1 MKKDNMNLPFNIFS
15 IKAIS
20 FDQGERDP
28 FGFDD
33 YAEKLGAEY
42 LPFSGSVS
50 KPAYFLFVSYV
61 NHFLNLDKN
70 KTLWKNE
77 KQKREIQIRL
87 EKLLVY
93 SWKQESTKKELKG
106 SSILGNSFNLDD
118 IDVFSSKGWVI
129 QNAFKIY
136 TDKNF
141 CPKTLNRYLKYVEER
156 QNAILIRFLNV
167 EYKSQNFDKRKFL
180 IKLLADLQANN
191 NSIFKN
197 HKLSL
202 PLQNEFKKELSEKIK
217 SKRKTEYLQ
226 FVQPFF
232 EYKTF
237 NEDNFWG
244 KLLANPKLP
253 FLFLNDW
260 FGKFVTAVDADIN
273 QKGNKLQ
280 LWIEADKSFDKIPKQ
295 FHSLSKTDIVLQ
307 KRVKKSKWFQY
318 NEKESRYTYYDKR
331 SKSEKRRVE
340 NLWESYKKRQ
350 GEEVGTRYFFNYR
363 HYALLRLLKE
373 LQ

>member
-1 MKKDNMNLPFNIFS
+1 MKNESLNIFS
-15 IKAIS
+15 IKAVF

-33 YAEKLGAEY
+33 YSEKLGAEY

-50 KPAYFLFVSYV
+50 KPSYFLFVSYV
-61 NHFLNLDKN
+61 NHFLTMN
-70 KTLWKNE
+70 KTLWKTE

-93 SWKQESTKKELKG
+93 CWKKTVEEDKKSLRSESV
-106 SSILGNSFNLDD
+106 LGNSFDIAD
-118 IDVFSSKGWVI
+118 IDLFSSKGWVV

-141 CPKTLNRYLKYVEER
+141 CPKTLNRYLKNVEER
-156 QNAILIRFLNV
+156 HNDILIRFLNA
-167 EYKSQNFDKRKFL
+167 EYKSQNFDKKKFL

-197 HKLSL
+197 HKLSF
-202 PLQNEFKKELSEKIK
+202 PLQKEFKKELFEKIK
-217 SKRKTEYLQ
+217 SKRKMEYLQ
-226 FVQPFF
+226 LVQPFF

-237 NEDNFWG
+237 KEDNFLS
-244 KLLANPKLP
+244 KLLENSKLP
-253 FLFLNDW
+253 FVSLNDW

-273 QKGNKLQ
+273 DKANRKT
-280 LWIEADKSFDKIPKQ
+280 LWDEANESFEKIPEP
-295 FHSLSKTDIVLQ
+295 FNSLSKTDIVLEKQ
-307 KRVKKSKWFQY
+307 MKKSKWFQY
-318 NEKESRYTYYDKR
+318 NEKLSRYTYYDKGN
-331 SKSEKRRVE
+331 KSEKRRIE

-350 GEEVGTRYFFNYR
+350 GEVGMRYFFNYR
-363 HYALLRLLKE
+363 HHALLRLLKG